1 MRRALVLINRGLQ
14 GLMTLFFAVLI
25 VPVVLQILARYTD
38 LIPRYIWT
46 EEIARFC
53 FVWIIMLGAM
63 IAVRE
68 DTHFSVD
75 VLPSPSTHR
84 GRGFSQ
90 MFVHLAMLALALC
103 FIWYGREFANEG
115 LLQSSEIA
123 DLPMIAI
130 YIAWPLSGVIWT
142 LFLLEKLIDDVALIR
157 GQAPYSDVDPQI
169 EGRQSQ

>member
-1 MRRALVLINRGLQ
+1 
-14 GLMTLFFAVLI
+14 MTLFFAVLI

-75 VLPSPSTHR
+75 VLPKSDSPR

-90 MFVHLAMLALALC
+90 IFVHLAMLALALC

-142 LFLLEKLIDDVALIR
+142 LFLIEKLIDDVALIR
-157 GQAPYSDVDPQI
+157 GEAPYPEVNSQAGSKTGSQAGSKADNRPPQ
-169 EGRQSQ
+169 

>member
-53 FVWIIMLGAM
+53 FIWIIMLGAM

-68 DTHFSVD
+68 DTHFSVE
-75 VLPSPSTHR
+75 VLPTPASPR
-84 GRGFSQ
+84 ARGFSQ
-90 MFVHLAMLALALC
+90 LLVHLAMLALAMC

-115 LLQSSEIA
+115 LLQTSEIA
-123 DLPMIAI
+123 ELPMIAI
-130 YIAWPLSGVIWT
+130 YVAWPLSGLIWT
-142 LFLLEKLIDDVALIR
+142 LFLLEKLYDDVALIR
-157 GQAPYSDVDPQI
+157 GPAAVPDPL
-169 EGRQSQ
+169 